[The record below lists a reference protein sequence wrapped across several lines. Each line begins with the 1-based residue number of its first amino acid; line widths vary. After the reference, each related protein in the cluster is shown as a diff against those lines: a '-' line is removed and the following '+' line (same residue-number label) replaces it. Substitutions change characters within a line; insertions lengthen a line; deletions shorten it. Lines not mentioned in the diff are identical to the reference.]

1 MDRAADFTVITNA
14 AGERR
19 AFYVEL
25 NPQTNFKEIF
35 SADISDDGLSL
46 SNRVAT
52 GFSDQGALA
61 WGVPDAVRL
70 PDGRVRLY
78 WVEDPNQAVQA
89 DEIIV
94 SATSTDA
101 SGTSFLRDSGSRT
114 TGGYVDFEVLK
125 AEAGDWLAVM
135 SSSPETI
142 PSRSQGICRHLERWT
157 FLERANQ

>member
-1 MDRAADFTVITNA
+1 MSPHLEQTSTGYRLSYAADGSLTVADLSDNFTLTPRGSMDRAADLTVITNA

-25 NPQTNFKEIF
+25 NPHKKFKEIF

-70 PDGRVRLY
+70 PDGRVRL
-78 WVEDPNQAVQA
+78 
-89 DEIIV
+89 
-94 SATSTDA
+94 
-101 SGTSFLRDSGSRT
+101 
-114 TGGYVDFEVLK
+114 
-125 AEAGDWLAVM
+125 
-135 SSSPETI
+135 
-142 PSRSQGICRHLERWT
+142 
-157 FLERANQ
+157 